1 MAPKG
6 LVQLARSPE
15 ILYLI
20 LDCLPNADLF
30 SLLQTCKSLYPT
42 CYRHLWS
49 VLVFDSTDWYWYPRK
64 GIEYDAVGKLMQTQ
78 DNIGYQYTKVLD
90 FGSALFYNTLH
101 VEFRKQLGR
110 LLDIGQLAPKTV
122 MADISVLNDEERDC
136 YPDALRLLRSLKKYS
151 RTKSPGEFSVQLRT
165 GFIRLLPEHFDLPK
179 ITRYDLVSAYKLGP
193 NEKVWS
199 VDGPSPKEHIKELTN
214 ILAQLVNL
222 QWFSWD
228 SHTGKY
234 YIDRRTRFKL
244 SEGRQGLEKLQ
255 TTFTN
260 MRHLKTLI
268 CKNHFFG
275 PSFFVIPPPTVK
287 VLELGGSYHSASCSF
302 TGVELLE
309 ICKLESQHEIEDP
322 IGDRNEFKSI
332 NELVLGGV
340 AVTGLK
346 GFNAKQHDCWSRRKN
361 GYCPI
366 DLNECILQRNKK
378 IGPNTFKAIATSRA
392 AELIYQCERSFV
404 RKIKACSPLLREIII
419 EGPKIGTLETWEVGI
434 KHAWK
439 FAIDCQDTIQYRLA
453 WYMEMIQK
461 DQESTNG
468 DELDHE
474 MVSMECLRMLVRNPE
489 FGNSGTLGTGR
500 EPSDIIQHCGHMWE
514 AVHRCVGMARHEYTR
529 RFANYEPPNEQK
541 FMRTCLKM
549 LSRWPNLKDARK
561 WEAKTRAGGLVF
573 GHTNTLIQ
581 DVQLSRSTLINEST
595 EKFFKGGK
603 VEMESVTNQWVRRL
617 AEAK

>member
-1 MAPKG
+1 
-6 LVQLARSPE
+6 
-15 ILYLI
+15 
-20 LDCLPNADLF
+20 
-30 SLLQTCKSLYPT
+30 
-42 CYRHLWS
+42 
-49 VLVFDSTDWYWYPRK
+49 
-64 GIEYDAVGKLMQTQ
+64 
-78 DNIGYQYTKVLD
+78 
-90 FGSALFYNTLH
+90 
-101 VEFRKQLGR
+101 
-110 LLDIGQLAPKTV
+110 
-122 MADISVLNDEERDC
+122 MADISVLNDEERDY
-136 YPDALRLLRSLKKYS
+136 YPDALRLFRGLKKYS

-165 GFIRLLPEHFDLPK
+165 GFIRLLPEYFDLPK
-179 ITRYDLVSAYKLGP
+179 ITKYDLVSAYKLGP

-228 SHTGKY
+228 SHTGRY
-234 YIDRRTRFKL
+234 YNDRRTIFKL

-287 VLELGGSYHSASCSF
+287 
-302 TGVELLE
+302 
-309 ICKLESQHEIEDP
+309 HEIEDP

-340 AVTGLK
+340 AVAGLR
-346 GFNAKQHDCWSRRKN
+346 GFNAKQHDYWSRRKN

-366 DLNECILQRNKK
+366 DLNECILQQNKK

-439 FAIDCQDTIQYRLA
+439 FAIDCQDTIHYRLA

-561 WEAKTRAGGLVF
+561 WEAKTQAGGLVF

-595 EKFFKGGK
+595 EKFFKGEK

-617 AEAK
+617 AEGK